1 MSNNIVQFNEEI
13 IKGQIIETDDTFI
26 IYVCLT
32 SEYEENP
39 TTTFYLLD
47 MYAKDSGYS
56 SDVVDALVQTQ
67 DYILY
72 AVKTMLI
79 QSQFKVKCN
88 ASMSGEL
95 AKEAREE
102 KNTKRKPQ
110 AEPMKLSEKPFL
122 TIEEMA
128 KYSGIGEKKLAWII
142 ENYVSYENNFVV
154 KIGTKNLFKR
164 EAFIEFV
171 NKTDSL

>member
-1 MSNNIVQFNEEI
+1 
-13 IKGQIIETDDTFI
+13 
-26 IYVCLT
+26 
-32 SEYEENP
+32 
-39 TTTFYLLD
+39 
-47 MYAKDSGYS
+47 
-56 SDVVDALVQTQ
+56 
-67 DYILY
+67 
-72 AVKTMLI
+72 
-79 QSQFKVKCN
+79 
-88 ASMSGEL
+88 MSGEL